1 MRSVVLTVGLLM
13 LLAVS
18 SVAADPANVLIV
30 DQTQGL
36 MESMQVEVLAR
47 VLLASQLF
55 TIQAVTR
62 IPESPHQRGP
72 FQFVIIIP
80 PGESWVWVCAPGL
93 PAALSEG
100 RQRALVVLKA
110 SIEQIFAGERKPADP
125 ADDLYPL
132 FWSAAFLHAGV
143 LEGVN

>member
-1 MRSVVLTVGLLM
+1 MRSVVLTVGLLA
-13 LLAVS
+13 LLFAS
-18 SVAADPANVLIV
+18 SMAAEPANVLIV
-30 DQTQGL
+30 DRTQSF

-47 VLLASQLF
+47 ALLASQLF
-55 TIQAVTR
+55 TIQAVTQ
-62 IPESPHQRGP
+62 IPESFHSGGP

-80 PGESWVWVCAPGL
+80 PGKSWVWVCTPGL
-93 PAALSEG
+93 PVVLPEG
-100 RQRALVVLKA
+100 QQRALVVLKA

-132 FWSAAFLHAGV
+132 FWSAAFLHTGV

>member
-1 MRSVVLTVGLLM
+1 MRSVVLTVGLLL

-55 TIQAVTR
+55 TIQAVTQ
-62 IPESPHQRGP
+62 IPESPHPRGP

-80 PGESWVWVCAPGL
+80 PGESWVWVCTPGL
-93 PAALSEG
+93 P
-100 RQRALVVLKA
+100 VVLPEGQQTALAVLKG
-110 SIEQIFAGERKPADP
+110 SIEKVFAGERKPADP

-132 FWSAAFLHAGV
+132 FWSAAFLRIGI

>member
-1 MRSVVLTVGLLM
+1 MRSVVLTVGFLVLLF
-13 LLAVS
+13 VS
-18 SVAADPANVLIV
+18 STAAEPVNVLIV
-30 DQTQGL
+30 DQTQSL

-47 VLLASQLF
+47 ALLASGMF
-55 TIQAVTR
+55 TIGATME
-62 IPESPHQRGP
+62 IPKEPHPCGP

-80 PGESWVWVCAPGL
+80 PGENWVWVCTPGL
-93 PAALSEG
+93 PVVLPEG
-100 RQRALVVLKA
+100 QQRALGVLKA

-125 ADDLYPL
+125 ADDLYSL

>member
-18 SVAADPANVLIV
+18 SVATEPANVLIV
-30 DQTQGL
+30 DRTQSF

-47 VLLASQLF
+47 VLLSSELF
-55 TIQAVTR
+55 TIGATME
-62 IPESPHQRGP
+62 IPKEPHPLGP

-80 PGESWVWVCAPGL
+80 PGEPWVWVCIPGL
-93 PAALSEG
+93 PGVLPEG
-100 RQRALVVLKA
+100 QQRALAVLKG
-110 SIEQIFAGERKPADP
+110 SIEQVFTGERKPADP

-132 FWSAAFLHAGV
+132 FWSAYFLNIGI

>member
-18 SVAADPANVLIV
+18 SVAIGPANVLIV
-30 DQTQGL
+30 DRTQSF

-47 VLLASQLF
+47 ALLASGMF
-55 TIQAVTR
+55 TIGATME
-62 IPESPHQRGP
+62 IPKEPHPRGP

-80 PGESWVWVCAPGL
+80 PGGNWVWVCTPGL
-93 PAALSEG
+93 P
-100 RQRALVVLKA
+100 VVLPEGQQSALAVLKG
-110 SIEQIFAGERKPADP
+110 SIEQVFAGERKPADP

>member
-1 MRSVVLTVGLLM
+1 MRSVILTVGLVM

-18 SVAADPANVLIV
+18 SVATEPANVLIV
-30 DQTQGL
+30 DRTQSF

-47 VLLASQLF
+47 ALLASGMF
-55 TIQAVTR
+55 TIGATME
-62 IPESPHQRGP
+62 IPKEPHPCGP

-80 PGESWVWVCAPGL
+80 PGGNWVWVCTPGL
-93 PAALSEG
+93 PVVLPAGQQS
-100 RQRALVVLKA
+100 ALVVLKA

-132 FWSAAFLHAGV
+132 FWSAAFLHAGI